1 MITFLGQLATLALLS
16 TLASWEPLG
25 PNKGRTGL
33 TNACAP
39 GLPTRQSLC
48 QTAIPAQTP
57 VTREQLLLPS
67 CHCLWARGA
76 SPVASACPPAARS
89 WRNFPRNWRKQD
101 MDTSRIPP
109 GCAPS
114 GRPIERAVPHLLI
127 DSRPGPKSG
136 AGCRLTTLLTL
147 LHCQVSRSVRVPALS
162 VGAGEGNSL
171 AYQRRLQVPL
181 KRSLMRA
188 CNRAIRHGQ
197 AQPLYVCTFRFLQI
211 PEECL
216 AADHRCLLP
225 RLVPNADRML
235 AAATYPVLGWD
246 GPHRA
251 PAPRMLRDVVWM
263 YVLPGHS

>member
-1 MITFLGQLATLALLS
+1 MPWSKPCGGAWRRNVMITFLGQLATLTLLS

-67 CHCLWARGA
+67 CHCLWARGT
-76 SPVASACPPAARS
+76 SPVASACLPAARS

-101 MDTSRIPP
+101 MDTTRIPP

-114 GRPIERAVPHLLI
+114 GRPIERTVPHLLI

-147 LHCQVSRSVRVPALS
+147 LNCQVSRSVRVPALS
-162 VGAGEGNSL
+162 VWSWVRQLPCLSATTSSAE
-171 AYQRRLQVPL
+171 A
-181 KRSLMRA
+181 KRSSGHRWEAGTYSQVESMCQEIFYA
-188 CNRAIRHGQ
+188 S
-197 AQPLYVCTFRFLQI
+197 LQ
-211 PEECL
+211 
-216 AADHRCLLP
+216 
-225 RLVPNADRML
+225 
-235 AAATYPVLGWD
+235 
-246 GPHRA
+246 
-251 PAPRMLRDVVWM
+251 
-263 YVLPGHS
+263 

>member
-1 MITFLGQLATLALLS
+1 MEVVASMPWSKPCGGAWRRNVMITFLGQLATLALLS

-57 VTREQLLLPS
+57 VPLSVGTGRQPRCKRMSTSSQELAQL
-67 CHCLWARGA
+67 
-76 SPVASACPPAARS
+76 SPQLAQ
-89 WRNFPRNWRKQD
+89 QD
-101 MDTSRIPP
+101 MDTTRIPP

-114 GRPIERAVPHLLI
+114 GRPIERTVPHLLI
-127 DSRPGPKSG
+127 DSRPGPKSR

-171 AYQRRLQVPL
+171 AYQRRLQVPKL
-181 KRSLMRA
+181 
-188 CNRAIRHGQ
+188 NGVQ
-197 AQPLYVCTFRFLQI
+197 VT
-211 PEECL
+211 
-216 AADHRCLLP
+216 
-225 RLVPNADRML
+225 
-235 AAATYPVLGWD
+235 D
-246 GPHRA
+246 GKQEPTHK
-251 PAPRMLRDVVWM
+251 
-263 YVLPGHS
+263 